1 MSKARYA
8 IYFSPETKSPLWRL
22 GSCWL
27 GRDSASGESMKRLS
41 IKGIKDAR
49 IAEITATPRHY
60 GFHATLKAPFYLAK
74 DLDRQM
80 LDESLEAF
88 CAGHKPFKV
97 PALHLNVLDDFIAL
111 YPVKKCQ
118 DLDDFAADCVRAFDI
133 FRAPPTKEETKKRLG
148 ADLTAKQ
155 KKLLDKWGYPYV
167 MDEYRFHMTLT
178 ERLKT
183 KERMAVLEGLAEE
196 VKDLSQDKA
205 WTFDTITL
213 VRQKNAK
220 EMFKVLKS
228 YTFSRASTSRW
239 PTKIQK

>member
-8 IYFSPETKSPLWRL
+8 IYFSPEIKSPLWRF
-22 GSCWL
+22 GSRWL
-27 GRDSASGESMKRLS
+27 GRDSTTGDSMKRLS
-41 IKGIKDAR
+41 IKGVKDAR
-49 IAEITATPRHY
+49 ISEITATPRHY
-60 GFHATLKAPFYLAK
+60 GFHATLKAPFYLAD

-88 CAGHKPFKV
+88 SAGQKPFKV

-111 YPVKKCQ
+111 YPVKECQ
-118 DLDDFAADCVRAFDI
+118 DLDDLAADCVRAFDI
-133 FRAPPTKEETKKRLG
+133 FRAPPTKEETQKRLKS
-148 ADLTAKQ
+148 DLTGKQ

-167 MDEYRFHMTLT
+167 MDQYRFHMTLT

-196 VKDLSQDKA
+196 AKDIVQGKA

-213 VRQKNAK
+213 MRQKNPK
-220 EMFKVLKS
+220 EMFKALKS
-228 YTFSRASTSRW
+228 YTFSRNLKGRW
-239 PTKIQK
+239 TTKIHK